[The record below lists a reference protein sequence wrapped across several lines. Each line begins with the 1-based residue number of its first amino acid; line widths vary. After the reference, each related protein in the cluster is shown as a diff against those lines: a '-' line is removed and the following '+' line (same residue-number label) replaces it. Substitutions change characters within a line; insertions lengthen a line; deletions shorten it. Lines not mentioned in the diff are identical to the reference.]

1 MISRA
6 VKFQRRASRT
16 KEDAMALMERV
27 ATLLRANVNDMI
39 DRAEDPQKMV
49 KQLLMD
55 MENQLLQVKTQ
66 VAIAIADQHLLER
79 KTKDQTDAAEEW
91 RAKAEMAVSKGK
103 DDMARA
109 ALERALSYELMAE
122 GFGAQ
127 AAEQKAEA
135 EGLRQSYTK
144 LQSKLKETQAQGE
157 MLMAQHRRAKMVG
170 KAMAAREAV
179 EAGVATA
186 RMESQ
191 NAVGSGSAMARFK
204 ARIQNAEAEN
214 HAAKTMLQG
223 ETLEDE
229 FTKMEREEK
238 VEKLL
243 GELKQRQER
252 MLEAG

>member
-1 MISRA
+1 
-6 VKFQRRASRT
+6 
-16 KEDAMALMERV
+16 MALMERV

-49 KQLLMD
+49 KQLLLD

-66 VAIAIADQHLLER
+66 VAIAIADQHLLDR
-79 KTKDQTDAAEEW
+79 KAKDQAGAVEEW
-91 RAKAEMAVSKGK
+91 RAKAELAVSKGK

-135 EGLRQSYTK
+135 EGLRQSYAK

-157 MLMAQHRRAKMVG
+157 VLMAQHRRAKMVG
-170 KAMAAREAV
+170 RATAAREAV
-179 EAGVATA
+179 EMGAATA
-186 RMESQ
+186 RMT
-191 NAVGSGSAMARFK
+191 AGTGSAMERFK
-204 ARIQNAEAEN
+204 ARIQNAEADN
-214 HAAKTMLQG
+214 HAANSLLQG
-223 ETLEDE
+223 ESLDDE

-238 VEKLL
+238 VEELL
-243 GELKQRQER
+243 GELKRRQAR